1 MGAWGEGA
9 FDNDTAADWSRS
21 FRHADQAS
29 GLALIS
35 DALSWA
41 ARTPALRAR
50 EGEIAVAAA
59 ELVACIAGQPAEE
72 TAYNRT
78 AFEWADQMDAAAQ
91 PQLTGLALQA
101 LAQVTGSGSELA
113 DLWDEVPS
121 TWPASIAQLLARL
134 LDASPDSGKEQTADA
149 LLSGHFYQSAVRAL
163 TAIPD
168 TVIPGVYAISF
179 FCWYQEEDP
188 DKPILTIG
196 YNTEAQV
203 QRTLTER
210 SDDGYFS
217 LPAGADEARWNYAF
231 WLQNEL
237 AVLGDDTRD
246 PIGTELTQTWIRA
259 SGLWYPDQDRSPE
272 ADAAADQ
279 IEDYFTGLYLR
290 TARQLH
296 TGGLIAQIFGRPIPI
311 LVHELEYYDHIANL
325 TRQANPPGLADA
337 FISWI
342 DHA

>member
-1 MGAWGEGA
+1 LPTCGTRYPG
-9 FDNDTAADWSRS
+9 
-21 FRHADQAS
+21 
-29 GLALIS
+29 
-35 DALSWA
+35 
-41 ARTPALRAR
+41 
-50 EGEIAVAAA
+50 
-59 ELVACIAGQPAEE
+59 
-72 TAYNRT
+72 
-78 AFEWADQMDAAAQ
+78 
-91 PQLTGLALQA
+91 
-101 LAQVTGSGSELA
+101 
-113 DLWDEVPS
+113 
-121 TWPASIAQLLARL
+121 TWPASIAELLARL

-168 TVIPGVYAISF
+168 TALPGVYAISF
-179 FCWYQEEDP
+179 FCWYQEEEDP

-246 PIGTELTQTWIRA
+246 PIGAELTQTWIRA

-279 IEDYFTGLYLR
+279 IEDYFTSLYLR

-296 TGGLIAQIFGRPIPI
+296 TGGLITQIFGRPIPI
-311 LVHELEYYDHIANL
+311 LVHELEYYDHIASL
-325 TRQANPPGLADA
+325 TRQANPPRLADA

-342 DHA
+342 REPR

>member
-72 TAYNRT
+72 ATCSRT

-134 LDASPDSGKEQTADA
+134 LDASPDSGKEQTAEA
-149 LLSGHFYQSAVRAL
+149 LLPGHYFQSAVRAL

-168 TVIPGVYAISF
+168 TALPGVYALSF

-188 DKPILTIG
+188 NKPILTIG

-203 QRTLTER
+203 QQTLTEL
-210 SDDGYFS
+210 SGDGNFS
-217 LPAGADEARWNYAF
+217 LPDGAGDARWNYAY

-237 AVLGDDTRD
+237 AVLDDDTGIPSAPNSPGRGSG
-246 PIGTELTQTWIRA
+246 PAACGTPT
-259 SGLWYPDQDRSPE
+259 
-272 ADAAADQ
+272 
-279 IEDYFTGLYLR
+279 R
-290 TARQLH
+290 TAAPKAIPQQTRSR
-296 TGGLIAQIFGRPIPI
+296 TTSPACTSARPASCTPT
-311 LVHELEYYDHIANL
+311 VTSPRYSAGPS
-325 TRQANPPGLADA
+325 R
-337 FISWI
+337 SWFMNWSTTTTSP
-342 DHA
+342 A